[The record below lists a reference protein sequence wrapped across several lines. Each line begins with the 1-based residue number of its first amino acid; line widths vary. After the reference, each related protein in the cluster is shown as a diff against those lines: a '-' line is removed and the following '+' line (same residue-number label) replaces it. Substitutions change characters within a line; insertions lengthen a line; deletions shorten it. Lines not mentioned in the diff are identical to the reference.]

1 MVGWGSLYGES
12 WERREARWRRA
23 AKEAEDCRASPA
35 CQFMDKS
42 KQAWNFPHLYG
53 RYQHFEQQASIDFDF
68 HGPEGEPRITYGYSI
83 LIRSVFVLP
92 KHRQKGVTLAI
103 LDRCKALA
111 NETGCV
117 LLAVC
122 SPFECGWEYDESLTD
137 IEQLKECADRF
148 GWSSFAMEL
157 LELKKRTNKNKQI
170 RMKRRFLD
178 SGFMP
183 VDIRDGMGDP
193 KKFGSENICKP
204 HENSIVNDDS
214 LAGVR
219 MVACVTVP
227 DTRTMFGHTTL

>member
-12 WERREARWRRA
+12 WEGREARWRRA

-35 CQFMDKS
+35 CQFMNKS

-53 RYQHFEQQASIDFDF
+53 RYQHFEQRASIDFDF

-122 SPFECGWEYDESLTD
+122 SPFKYGWDYDESLSD
-137 IEQLKECADRF
+137 IEQLEKCADRF
-148 GWSSFAMEL
+148 GWSYSGMEML
-157 LELKKRTNKNKQI
+157 DLKKRTNKNKQI

-178 SGFMP
+178 SGFVP

-193 KKFGSENICKP
+193 KKFGNW
-204 HENSIVNDDS
+204 
-214 LAGVR
+214 A
-219 MVACVTVP
+219 VAYVP
-227 DTRTMFGHTTL
+227 SSTPEVYRNVIAERLEV

>member
-1 MVGWGSLYGES
+1 MVGWGSLFGES
-12 WERREARWRRA
+12 PWDRQRRWDRQQREWQEC
-23 AKEAEDCRASPA
+23 KASPA
-35 CQFMDKS
+35 CQFMSKS

-53 RYQHFEQQASIDFDF
+53 RYQHFEQRASIDFDF
-68 HGPEGEPRITYGYSI
+68 HGPEGESRITYGYSI

-103 LDRCKALA
+103 LERSKAIA
-111 NETGCV
+111 DETGCV

-122 SPFECGWEYDESLTD
+122 SPFEYGWEYDESLTD

-148 GWSSFAMEL
+148 GWSSFAMEM

-178 SGFMP
+178 SGFVP

-193 KKFGSENICKP
+193 KKFGNWAVAYVP
-204 HENSIVNDDS
+204 NSTPEVYRNVIDER
-214 LAGVR
+214 LKA
-219 MVACVTVP
+219 
-227 DTRTMFGHTTL
+227 

>member
-23 AKEAEDCRASPA
+23 AKEAEDCRTSPA
-35 CQFMDKS
+35 CQFMNKS

-103 LDRCKALA
+103 LERSKAIA
-111 NETGCV
+111 DETGCV

-122 SPFECGWEYDESLTD
+122 SPFEYVWDYDEALTD

-148 GWSSFAMEL
+148 GWSSFAMEM

-178 SGFMP
+178 SGFVP

-193 KKFGSENICKP
+193 KKFGNW
-204 HENSIVNDDS
+204 
-214 LAGVR
+214 A
-219 MVACVTVP
+219 VAYVP
-227 DTRTMFGHTTL
+227 SSTPEVYRNVIEERLKV